1 MKKHAIFLS
10 LPDGWEGLHTDLIQQ
25 ALDTCR
31 DGGGEVTLADGIWK
45 IGTVRIFSNT
55 TLRLSAGTVLQA
67 SADIRDYQDLHVP
80 TTLRYVRSP
89 WVKKAWNLPDH
100 YIMAPIVAFG
110 AENVAVIGEPGAVI
124 DGADCYDPQG
134 EEKFRG
140 PMGMVMSGCRN
151 VTLRGYTYRRSANW
165 AHQLDSCTNVR
176 MEEVTVLGGHDGV
189 NIHHCTHV
197 TVEDCD
203 FRTGDDC
210 VAGYDAEDVQIR
222 RCSFNT
228 SCSAFRIGC
237 YGLLV
242 EDCRFWGPG
251 EYPHRVSGRHNSL
264 TAFLYYSMIYD
275 DIRRD
280 SGRWLIR
287 RCTVEGVDM
296 LIDYHHGKDFC
307 QEGRCLTDVIFED
320 VKITG
325 LKQPSKLAPM
335 PGCPLKVTF
344 RDVTMGRVEGN
355 LFITGP
361 DVTLTFENSKIE
373 GLNG

>member
-1 MKKHAIFLS
+1 MEIRKTFLAR
-10 LPDGWEGLHTDLIQQ
+10 PAEAEGLLTDYIQQ
-25 ALDTCR
+25 ALDL
-31 DGGGEVTLADGIWK
+31 GGEVTLGDGLWP
-45 IGTVRIFSNT
+45 IGSLRLRSNT

-67 SADIRDYQDLHVP
+67 SADINDYVNFLVP
-80 TTLRYVRSP
+80 TTMRYVYSP
-89 WVKKAWNLPDH
+89 WVKEAWNLPDH

-110 AENVAVIGEPGAVI
+110 EENVAVIGEPGSVI

-140 PMGMVMSGCRN
+140 PMGMVMNNCRN

-176 MEEVTVLGGHDGV
+176 MDHVTVLGGHDGV

-210 VAGYDAEDVQIR
+210 VAGYDAENVRIR

-228 SCSAFRIGC
+228 ACSAFRIGA
-237 YGLLV
+237 YDLLV

-251 EYPHRVSGRHNSL
+251 EYPHRVSGRHNTL
-264 TAFLYYSMIYD
+264 TAFLYYSMVYD
-275 DIRRD
+275 DIRRE

-287 RCTVEGVDM
+287 NCTVEGVDM
-296 LIDYHHGKDFC
+296 LMDYHHGKDFC
-307 QEGRCLTDVIFED
+307 QEGRSLTDVTFEN

-325 LKQPSKLAPM
+325 LKKTSNLAPL
-335 PGCPLKVTF
+335 PGAPLHVTF
-344 RDVTMGRVEGN
+344 RDVTMEKNGGS
-355 LFITGP
+355 LFHTGP
-361 DVTLTFENSKIE
+361 DVTLTFENTKIE

>member
-1 MKKHAIFLS
+1 MKKHTIFLS

-67 SADIRDYQDLHVP
+67 SADIRDYRDLHVP

-89 WVKKAWNLPDH
+89 WVKESWNLPDH

-110 AENVAVIGEPGAVI
+110 EENVAVIGEPGAVI

-176 MEEVTVLGGHDGV
+176 MEAVTVLGGHDGV

-197 TVEDCD
+197 TIEDCD

-251 EYPHRVSGRHNSL
+251 EYPHRVSGRHNTL

-280 SGRWLIR
+280 SGSWLIR
-287 RCTVEGVDM
+287 RCTVDGVDM
-296 LIDYHHGKDFC
+296 LIDYNHGKDFC
-307 QEGRCLTDVIFED
+307 QEGRCLRDVTFED
-320 VKITG
+320 MKITG
-325 LKQPSKLAPM
+325 LKLPSKLAPM
-335 PGCPLKVTF
+335 PGSPLRVTF
-344 RDVTMGRVEGN
+344 RDVTMGRVEGAP
-355 LFITGP
+355 FVTGP

>member
-1 MKKHAIFLS
+1 MDIRKTFLAR
-10 LPDGWEGLHTDLIQQ
+10 PADAQGLLTDYIQQ
-25 ALDTCR
+25 ALDL
-31 DGGGEVTLADGIWK
+31 GGEVTLGDGLWP
-45 IGTVRIFSNT
+45 IGSLRLGSNT

-67 SADIRDYQDLHVP
+67 SADINAYTDFGVP

-89 WVKKAWNLPDH
+89 WVKEAWNLPDH

-140 PMGMVMSGCRN
+140 PMGMVMSCCRN

-165 AHQLDSCTNVR
+165 AHQLDSCTGVR
-176 MEEVTVLGGHDGV
+176 MEGVTVLGGHDGI
-189 NIHHCTHV
+189 NIHHCTDV
-197 TVEDCD
+197 TIEDCD

-210 VAGYDAEDVQIR
+210 VAGYDAEDVKIR

-228 SCSAFRIGC
+228 SCSAFRIGA
-237 YGLLV
+237 YDLLV

-251 EYPHRVSGRHNSL
+251 EYPHRMSGRHNTL
-264 TAFLYYSMIYD
+264 TAFLYYSMVYD

-287 RCTVEGVDM
+287 NCTVDGVDM

-307 QEGRCLTDVIFED
+307 QEGRSLTDVTFED

-325 LKQPSKLAPM
+325 LKKTSNLVPL
-335 PGCPLKVTF
+335 PGSPLKVIF
-344 RDVTMGRVEGN
+344 RDVTMERPEGS
-355 LFITGP
+355 LFRTGP
-361 DVTLTFENSKIE
+361 DVALTFENTKIE